1 MTTLQHTTKI
11 DPEQAGPEFIQAR
24 RAPARYRADMAS
36 YTLNLD
42 QDPNLQLRIDSFSVP
57 AAARAE
63 FEAAMARNAA
73 FIETLPGFRWH
84 AVFDKVMGNST
95 FNVVTIAA
103 WESAEAVTNAGGQ
116 VRAYYESIGFNPPE
130 MMARLGITAD
140 FGSYYA
146 PRDGQ

>member
-1 MTTLQHTTKI
+1 
-11 DPEQAGPEFIQAR
+11 
-24 RAPARYRADMAS
+24 MAS

-63 FEAAMARNAA
+63 FDAAVERNAA
-73 FIETLPGFRWH
+73 FIKTQPGFRWH
-84 AVFDKVMGNST
+84 VVFDKVTGNST

-103 WESAEAVTNAGGQ
+103 WESAEAVKNAGSQ

-140 FGSYYA
+140 FGNYYG

>member
-1 MTTLQHTTKI
+1 
-11 DPEQAGPEFIQAR
+11 
-24 RAPARYRADMAS
+24 MAS

-42 QDPNLQLRIDSFSVP
+42 QDPHLQLRIDSFSVP

-63 FEAAMARNAA
+63 FDAAVERNAA
-73 FIETLPGFRWH
+73 FIKTQPGFRWH
-84 AVFDKVMGNST
+84 VVFDKVAGNST

-103 WESAEAVTNAGGQ
+103 WESAEAVKNAGSQ

-130 MMARLGITAD
+130 MMARLGITAG
-140 FGSYYA
+140 FGNYYG